1 MLELLHPP
9 LAPAE
14 QEGMEAKGERGWALP
29 SADSH
34 AHTPFSSYCR
44 GETAMAFR
52 GSDPSPSIL

>member
-14 QEGMEAKGERGWALP
+14 QEGMEAKGKRLALP

-44 GETAMAFR
+44 GD
-52 GSDPSPSIL
+52 GNGL